1 MTEAPIKSES
11 TATTGVIL
19 GKFVKVLVAG
29 TRKAGQY
36 RGQGN
41 LQVTSA
47 GLKITGRHVYT
58 MGQRWLFG
66 IGLVIGTYVVT
77 AGILRLGWLLV
88 YLVVEYAWLKKGHQT
103 IPFDRIEAFKSV
115 AKKKLIAIQFIGT
128 EWESPLVL
136 KSDQWRLLDAALAS
150 RIPRARLA

>member
-1 MTEAPIKSES
+1 MTAAPINSQS

-36 RGQGN
+36 RGEGN
-41 LQVTSA
+41 LQVTAA
-47 GLKITGRHVYT
+47 GLKITGHHVYT
-58 MGQRWLFG
+58 LGQRWLFG
-66 IGLVIGTYVVT
+66 TGLAIGTYVVT
-77 AGILRLGWLLV
+77 LGRFRLGILLV

-103 IPFDRIEAFKSV
+103 IAFDRIEAFKSV
-115 AKKKLIAIQFIGT
+115 AKKKLIAIQFTGT

-136 KSDQWRLLDAALAS
+136 KSDQWRLVYDALAS
-150 RIPRARLA
+150 RIPRARIA

>member
-1 MTEAPIKSES
+1 MTEAPIKSERM
-11 TATTGVIL
+11 AITTVVL
-19 GKFVKVLVAG
+19 GKFVKVFVAG

-41 LQVTSA
+41 LQVTET
-47 GLKITGRHVYT
+47 GLKVTGRHVYT
-58 MGQRWLFG
+58 LGQRWLFG
-66 IGLVIGTYVVT
+66 VGLVFVVALLT
-77 AGILRLGWLLV
+77 AGTFAPGFLLV
-88 YLVVEYAWLKKGHQT
+88 YAVVEYAWLKKGNQT

-115 AKKKLIAIQFIGT
+115 AKKKLIAIQFTGT

-150 RIPRARLA
+150 RLPNARLA